1 MHANRKAVLA
11 ASLLAGAALLTGCTA
26 DTRPAAT
33 STPEAAQ
40 QQTAAPEETGKT
52 AEETTEKATE
62 EATEETQRT
71 LTLQVDGQKTEEAA
85 VRESGKLLLPLE
97 ETGRALGW
105 KADSRKTQRETQTD
119 CEITLEKDDSRIT
132 VSYEVSDNTI
142 RKISWQK
149 DGLLIPVD
157 TDIETFGGVVYVPAA
172 FFEEAM
178 NVRISEGENSVEISS
193 PEPMDT
199 PQTNQ

>member
-1 MHANRKAVLA
+1 MRVNRKALLA
-11 ASLLAGAALLTGCTA
+11 AGLIAGAALLTGCTA
-26 DTRPAAT
+26 STTPMAA

-40 QQTAAPEETGKT
+40 KQTAAPEASPADEA
-52 AEETTEKATE
+52 AEE
-62 EATEETQRT
+62 EET
-71 LTLQVDGQKTEEAA
+71 LSLHVDGKKTEADA
-85 VRESGKLLLPLE
+85 VKENGKLLLPLE
-97 ETGRALGW
+97 AAGSALGW
-105 KADSRKTQRETQTD
+105 KADSKKTEEETMTR
-119 CEITLEKDDSRIT
+119 CEITLEKDESRIT

-142 RKISWQK
+142 RRISWQK

-157 TDIETFGGVVYVPAA
+157 TAIKTINDIVFVPAA

-178 NVRISEGENSVEISS
+178 GVRIAERERGVEVSS